1 MMRNRTVIRRAPGGG
16 RVQSLWASVVGLV
29 VVALATAVVG
39 CSGEEVEERGASE
52 SQRQEVEVSSTVSG
66 GGAGTT
72 VEATGTPVHLVNGA
86 SEAVGP
92 GGAGLLA
99 SLPVDP
105 EAVTLVEGSPNLGGR
120 SFVGFGDV
128 YEGAEGT
135 RANPQPTFWAPL
147 GTPVLAPVSGV
158 VVAISVVWSG
168 DESVMIAADG
178 DGDWVWEVE
187 HVIDV
192 RVAVGDVVEAGKVV
206 ALVSDYDV
214 RNTPGV
220 GLVELG
226 LLQGGNPPQHFCPF
240 SFVDPDAEVSIAAG
254 LELMLQADAER
265 LGVEMEAGEPLG
277 CVTTDP
283 IKG

>member
-1 MMRNRTVIRRAPGGG
+1 MMRNRTVIRRVPGGR
-16 RVQSLWASVVGLV
+16 RVRSLWASVIGLLAV
-29 VVALATAVVG
+29 VLAITVVG

-52 SQRQEVEVSSTVSG
+52 SLRQTVEVSSMVSG
-66 GGAGTT
+66 GGA
-72 VEATGTPVHLVNGA
+72 VEATGTPVRLVNGA
-86 SEAVGP
+86 SEVVGP
-92 GGAGLLA
+92 GGAGLLEW
-99 SLPVDP
+99 LPVDP
-105 EAVTLVEGSPNLGGR
+105 EVVVLVEGSPNLGGR

-147 GTPVLAPVSGV
+147 GTEVLAPVSGV
-158 VVAISVVWSG
+158 VVGISVVWSG

-192 RVAVGDVVEAGKVV
+192 RVAVGDVVEAGQVV

-240 SFVDPDAEVSIAAG
+240 AYVDPDAEASIVAG
-254 LELMLQADAER
+254 LELMLRADADRMGLEVATVS
-265 LGVEMEAGEPLG
+265 GVVG
-277 CVTTDP
+277 CVTTEP
-283 IKG
+283 IEG

>member
-1 MMRNRTVIRRAPGGG
+1 MVGVMHRAFVRGG
-16 RVQSLWASVVGLV
+16 LLL
-29 VVALATAVVG
+29 VALLLVSAGVACGGDEAEQQGVSEPQSARFAESGSTA
-39 CSGEEVEERGASE
+39 SGD
-52 SQRQEVEVSSTVSG
+52 
-66 GGAGTT
+66 GT
-72 VEATGTPVHLVNGA
+72 EKAADATGTPVRLVNG
-86 SEAVGP
+86 EPETQGP
-92 GGAGLLA
+92 GGAGLLV

-105 EAVTLVEGSPNLGGR
+105 EAVALVEGSPNLGGR
-120 SFVGFGDV
+120 SFIGFGYV

-147 GTPVLAPVSGV
+147 GTEVLAPVSGV
-158 VVAISVVWSG
+158 VVGISVVWSG

-178 DGDWVWEVE
+178 DQDWVWEVE

-192 RVAVGDVVEAGKVV
+192 RVAVGDRVIAGQVV

-240 SFVDPDAEVSIAAG
+240 SFIDPDAEASIVAG
-254 LELMLQADAER
+254 LELMLRADAQR
-265 LGVEMEAGEPLG
+265 LGVEVESGEPVG
-277 CVTTDP
+277 CVLTEP
-283 IKG
+283 IEG